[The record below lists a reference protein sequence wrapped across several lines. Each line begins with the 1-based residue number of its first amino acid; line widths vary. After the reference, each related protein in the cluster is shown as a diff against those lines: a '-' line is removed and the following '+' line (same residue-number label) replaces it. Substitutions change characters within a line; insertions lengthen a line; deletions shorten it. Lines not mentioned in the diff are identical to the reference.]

1 MKRQIVPCGI
11 FALLLLLP
19 SCNRTQQT
27 SEINQIDIAEEIEKL
42 AELKVSDL
50 GKTIQYIPLE
60 TTDSCLIGD
69 FPEVKLL
76 DDKIVIHNGKQ
87 CF

>member
-11 FALLLLLP
+11 FALLLLP

-27 SEINQIDIAEEIEKL
+27 SEINQIDIAEGIEKL

-60 TTDSCLIGD
+60 TTDSCLIGS
-69 FPEVKLL
+69 
-76 DDKIVIHNGKQ
+76 
-87 CF
+87 